1 MTWRTIWS
9 ADGTARQLNQAPLP
23 ERIDRGTLV
32 IELDLAEI
40 GLPNDGEPVLRLA
53 RHLEPKRMFSI
64 ERGQDVRLHLLRR
77 HGPEVSHLSVGLGL
91 EPISG
96 ILRLTYHWDAARGR
110 SLLTAE
116 NLTRGSIR
124 QHDGTDALPML
135 RDELES
141 LLAPGDSGRH
151 VAIDWI
157 GLADHWHTVGPMPG
171 FAPGTVIATPEGPR
185 PIETLNPGDL
195 VLTADDGPLPVL
207 WQGRVAVPGMG
218 RMRPV
223 RLIAP
228 YHGLTRDLRINP
240 GQRLALSGPEVE
252 HHYGE
257 DEVLVEARHLVN
269 GRTAVWDCEG
279 ALETYHG
286 LLFDRHTVIDANGIR
301 TESLYLGRLTRN
313 PDLARTTA
321 PAALGR
327 IRELPDHATPVRPG
341 LRDHDAFALNLSRLK
356 SRAPLA
362 A

>member
-1 MTWRTIWS
+1 MTWRRVWS
-9 ADGTARQLNQAPLP
+9 ADGTVRDLDRGALA
-23 ERIDRGTLV
+23 ERLDRGTLV
-32 IELDLAEI
+32 IELDLAE
-40 GLPNDGEPVLRLA
+40 LRSRKEVEPVLRLA
-53 RHLEPKRMFSI
+53 RHLEPARMFSV

-96 ILRLTYHWDAARGR
+96 ILRLTYHWDAVRGR

-116 NLTRGSIR
+116 NLTRGTIR
-124 QHDGTDALPML
+124 QHEGTHALPIL
-135 RDELES
+135 RDELDS
-141 LLAPGDSGRH
+141 LLAPGETGRH
-151 VAIDWI
+151 AAIDWI
-157 GLADHWHTVGPMPG
+157 GLADHWHIVGPMPG
-171 FAPGTVIATPEGPR
+171 LAPGTMIATPEGPR
-185 PIETLNPGDL
+185 PVETLTAGDL
-195 VLTADDGPLPVL
+195 VLTADEGPLPVL
-207 WQGRVAVPGMG
+207 WQGRVVVPGMG

-228 YHGLTRDLRINP
+228 FNGLTRDLRVNP

-269 GRTAVWDCEG
+269 GRTAVWDREG

-286 LLFDRHTVIDANGIR
+286 LLFHRHAVIDANGIR
-301 TESLYLGRLTRN
+301 TESLYLGRLAHN
-313 PDLARTTA
+313 PELARTTA

-327 IRELPDHATPVRPG
+327 LLQLPDHAATVRPG

-356 SRAPLA
+356 SRASLA